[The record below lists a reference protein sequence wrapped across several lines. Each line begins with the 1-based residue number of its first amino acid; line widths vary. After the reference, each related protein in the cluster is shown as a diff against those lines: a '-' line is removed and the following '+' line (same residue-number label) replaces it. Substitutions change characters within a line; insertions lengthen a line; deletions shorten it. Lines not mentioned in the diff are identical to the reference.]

1 MDQRRSF
8 SEHGSRSTHRTSSA
22 GLRLATAGCAAL
34 LLLGLTPL
42 AAAAAPA
49 QASCPDAAAPPAA
62 VDTSEVPP
70 PGVPAPEPLPIP
82 DEPVGGPRLGE
93 CGEVTPRGAAP
104 APIDPI
110 AAQSWVLAD
119 LDTGEVVAAR
129 DPHAR
134 HRPASTIK
142 VLTALVA
149 IRELDLDDRIVATQ
163 ADADQEGSR
172 VGLEP
177 GVDYTVRQ
185 VLAGL
190 IMQSGNDAA
199 HALAMKLG
207 GVDRT
212 VAKMN
217 ALAAEIGGHDTRTA
231 TPSGLD
237 GPGMS
242 TSAYDLALI
251 FRAAMEHPEFA
262 KAEATRE
269 IQLPGKPGGPP
280 VPVESDNA
288 VLWNYPGALG
298 GKTGFTDD
306 ARHTF
311 IAAAERDGRRL
322 VAVLLRG
329 ENKPVRQSKYT
340 MDLLDYGFS
349 LPRDASVGELVTEP
363 SPTSEAEQEPGP
375 QAAADVD
382 EPTSPMYGT
391 VGGPLTVLAVLII
404 VVAGAFAVLR
414 RRRAKLA
421 AARRAADHAT
431 DHP

>member
-1 MDQRRSF
+1 MPL
-8 SEHGSRSTHRTSSA
+8 T
-22 GLRLATAGCAAL
+22 AT
-34 LLLGLTPL
+34 
-42 AAAAAPA
+42 AAPA
-49 QASCPDAAAPPAA
+49 APGGGCPNAAAPPAA

-82 DEPVGGPRLGE
+82 DEPVGGPRLAE
-93 CGEVTPRGAAP
+93 CGEVRPPGVPP
-104 APIDPI
+104 APIDPV

-119 LDTGEVVAAR
+119 LDTGQVVAAR

-142 VLTALVA
+142 VLTALVT
-149 IRELDLDDRIVATQ
+149 IRELALDDRIIATQ

-177 GVDYTVRQ
+177 GVVYTVRQ

-207 GVDRT
+207 GVEET
-212 VAKMN
+212 VHKMN
-217 ALAAEIGGHDTRTA
+217 ALAAEIGAHDTRTA

-251 FRAAMEHPEFA
+251 FRTAMRHPEFA
-262 KAEATRE
+262 SAEATRE
-269 IQLPGKPGGPP
+269 IQLPGKPGEPP
-280 VPVESDNA
+280 IPVESDNA

-322 VAVLLRG
+322 VAVLMRG
-329 ENKPVRQSKYT
+329 ENKPVKQSQHT
-340 MDLLDYGFS
+340 MHLLDYGFS
-349 LPRDASVGELVTEP
+349 LPRDAAVGELVTEP
-363 SPTSEAEQEPGP
+363 SPTSEAEHEPEP

-382 EPTSPMYGT
+382 EPSSPMYGT
-391 VGGPLTVLAVLII
+391 VGGPLTLLAVAGI

-421 AARRAADHAT
+421 AARREADRAT

>member
-1 MDQRRSF
+1 MRRV
-8 SEHGSRSTHRTSSA
+8 A
-22 GLRLATAGCAAL
+22 GRLVAAGCTAL
-34 LLLGLTPL
+34 VLLGGAPLT
-42 AAAAAPA
+42 AAAQEPA
-49 QASCPDAAAPPAA
+49 GCPGAAAPPPA
-62 VDTSEVPP
+62 VDTSEVPA
-70 PGVPAPEPLPIP
+70 PGEPVPEPLPVP
-82 DEPVGGPRLGE
+82 DEPVGGARLGE
-93 CGEVTPRGAAP
+93 CGEINAPGAPP
-104 APIDPI
+104 AALDPI
-110 AAQSWVLAD
+110 ASQSWVLAD
-119 LDTGEVVAAR
+119 LDTGEVLAAR

-149 IRELDLDDRIVATQ
+149 IRELDLSDTLVVTQ
-163 ADADQEGSR
+163 DDADQEGSR

-177 GVDYTVRQ
+177 GTTYSVEQ

-199 HALAMKLG
+199 HALARKLG
-207 GVDRT
+207 GIDDT
-212 VAKMN
+212 VRKMN
-217 ALAAEIGGHDTRTA
+217 ALADELGAHDTRAA

-251 FRAAMEHPEFA
+251 FREAMRHPEFA
-262 KAEATRE
+262 HAESVRE
-269 IQLPGKPGGPP
+269 TTLPGKPGGPP
-280 VPVESDNA
+280 LPVESDNA

-322 VAVLLRG
+322 VAVLMRG
-329 ENKPVRQSKYT
+329 ENKPVRQSKFT
-340 MDLLDYGFS
+340 MQLLDHGFS
-349 LPRDASVGELVTEP
+349 LPPGTSVGELVTEP
-363 SPTSEAEQEPGP
+363 EPSEEPEEP
-375 QAAADVD
+375 AAQAAADGD
-382 EPTSPMYGT
+382 LPSSPMFGT
-391 VGGPLTVLAVLII
+391 VGVPLTALAVLII

-414 RRRAKLA
+414 RRRTRLA
-421 AARRAADHAT
+421 AARRAANRGP